1 MGTRTPTPS
10 TLPSFDLSA
19 VAASLALGMP
29 GSAPAAGDSL
39 RPSDWL
45 LLLLALRDASKPL
58 DPVRLQKGLFLL
70 GEEAGLR
77 KSEAYRF
84 EPYDYGP
91 FSAEIYR
98 DLQDLMDAGYAK
110 ELPVPGYSWKR
121 YTVTPRG
128 IGQAEGLLTR
138 LDPQQRGVLR
148 RLAAIKAELLALKF
162 NGLLRRVYSSHP
174 DYAVNSVFRYTPHNV
189 RP

>member
-1 MGTRTPTPS
+1 MRTRTPTPS
-10 TLPSFDLSA
+10 TLPNLDLSA
-19 VAASLALGMP
+19 VAASLALEMP
-29 GSAPAAGDSL
+29 GPAPAAGDSL

-45 LLLLALRDASKPL
+45 LLLLALRDASTPL

-70 GEEAGLR
+70 GEEGGLR

-98 DLQDLMDAGYAK
+98 DLEDLIDVGQVK
-110 ELPVPGYSWKR
+110 DLPVPGYGWKR
-121 YTVTPRG
+121 YAVTLVG
-128 IGQAEGLLTR
+128 IERAEGLLAR

-174 DYAVNSVFRYTPHNV
+174 NYAVNSVFRYTPHDV